1 MQIDILPVIQILIS
15 LGGLGVAVRVAM
27 TLQKLATTLEFAVA
41 DIKDH
46 EERIRKIESR
56 HD

>member
-1 MQIDILPVIQILIS
+1 MSVDILSIAQLLVS

-27 TLQKLATTLEFAVA
+27 ILQKLSTSLEFAVE

-46 EERIRKIESR
+46 EHRLRTLEQK
-56 HD
+56 

>member
-1 MQIDILPVIQILIS
+1 MTSIEIAQLIIS

-27 TLQKLATTLEFAVA
+27 ILQKLSTTLEFAVA

-46 EERIRKIESR
+46 EERLRKIEGGK
-56 HD
+56 